1 LLRLGFDNR
10 RGGCDRA
17 FVEYY
22 TVHGARIRALAYLLC
37 GDWHRAEDLTQIV
50 FTKLYRSWRR
60 INREEVPQAYARQTL
75 LRAFL
80 DEQRKPWRREVTVG
94 DFGAAGLHQPV
105 DDPDVAA
112 QVALRR
118 VVADLPARQRAA
130 LVLRYW
136 EDQPFEEVAR
146 VLGCTVSTARSLATR
161 GVQALRRV
169 MEVEPKLEQARS
181 GAAGLADMGNRDVQG
196 ELKR

>member
-1 LLRLGFDNR
+1 MLRLGFDTS
-10 RGGCDRA
+10 RGEHDRA

-22 TVHGARIRALAYLLC
+22 TVHGAKIRAMAYLLC

-60 INREEVPQAYARQTL
+60 ISHEEVPQSFVRRTL
-75 LRAFL
+75 FRAFL
-80 DEQRKPWRREVTVG
+80 DERRKPWRREVTVG
-94 DFGAAGLHQPV
+94 DFGGTGLDPPV
-105 DDPDVAA
+105 DDPDVASQLA
-112 QVALRR
+112 IRR
-118 VVADLPARQRAA
+118 VVAELPARQRAA

-161 GVQALRRV
+161 GVQALRRT
-169 MEVEPKLEQARS
+169 LELDEARTF
-181 GAAGLADMGNRDVQG
+181 LG

>member
-1 LLRLGFDNR
+1 LLRLGFDSR
-10 RGGCDRA
+10 RGVQDRT

-60 INREEVPQAYARQTL
+60 ISREEVPQSFVRQTL

-80 DEQRKPWRREVTVG
+80 DERRKPWRREVTIG
-94 DFGAAGLHQPV
+94 DFGGAGLDPTI

-112 QVALRR
+112 QLAIRR
-118 VVADLPARQRAA
+118 VVADLPARQRAV

-169 MEVEPKLEQARS
+169 LE
-181 GAAGLADMGNRDVQG
+181 LDEVQG
-196 ELKR
+196 ELRR